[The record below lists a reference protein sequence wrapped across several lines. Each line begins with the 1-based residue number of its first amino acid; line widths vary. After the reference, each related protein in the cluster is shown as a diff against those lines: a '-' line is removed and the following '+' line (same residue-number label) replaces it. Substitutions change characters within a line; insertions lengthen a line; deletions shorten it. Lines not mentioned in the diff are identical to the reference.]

1 MKLHTA
7 VFVHLDLGDLDWAH
21 QLPLTTQLSH
31 GVFRAKAR
39 WCWELLKAREW
50 LQGASQLGRVSGKGD
65 AGNAIERCQSRCW
78 WWKGR
83 FILLFDCLLLNLM
96 LMFFLTESPHS
107 IKIYAQIHPL
117 PSCAVFFNVA
127 LHTGAYKNL
136 WSPVLQ
142 IGNVISNLEMHVM
155 CYCFTILSFILSLF
169 LRIWRNSWIN
179 SALCF
184 VIWRA
189 SHIKATT
196 IRGHIGLPKQVRLI
210 LQFLVYMVSGI
221 EKIPANNKLFCITV
235 GHIHCW
241 TCGWNWFFW
250 GCISG

>member
-21 QLPLTTQLSH
+21 QLPVTTQLGH

-39 WCWELLKAREW
+39 WCWEFFKASEW
-50 LQGASQLGRVSGKGD
+50 LQGAGQLGRVSGKGG

-96 LMFFLTESPHS
+96 LMFFSLNHHIQSKYMHKSTLFP
-107 IKIYAQIHPL
+107 YAW
-117 PSCAVFFNVA
+117 FFNVA
-127 LHTGAYKNL
+127 LHTGACKKL
-136 WSPVLQ
+136 GSPVLY

-155 CYCFTILSFILSLF
+155 CCCFKILSLKLSLF
-169 LRIWRNSWIN
+169 LRIWRNSGIN

-184 VIWRA
+184 VI
-189 SHIKATT
+189 
-196 IRGHIGLPKQVRLI
+196 
-210 LQFLVYMVSGI
+210 
-221 EKIPANNKLFCITV
+221 
-235 GHIHCW
+235 
-241 TCGWNWFFW
+241 
-250 GCISG
+250 